1 MRKLL
6 TILCSIGLFAA
17 SGLTLAGQQ
26 QEMPSPPVQSA
37 EPHKSTPPADKG
49 DYMEQQPDQNNAKPH
64 QGKRDKQRQD
74 SKVHQPGKSHE
85 KQPEGGG
92 VEVK

>member
-1 MRKLL
+1 MRKSIMIWCS
-6 TILCSIGLFAA
+6 TILFGLSGAA
-17 SGLTLAGQQ
+17 LAGGQ

-64 QGKRDKQRQD
+64 QDKRDKKRQD
-74 SKVHQPGKSHE
+74 SKVRQPGKSHE

-92 VEVK
+92 VDVK